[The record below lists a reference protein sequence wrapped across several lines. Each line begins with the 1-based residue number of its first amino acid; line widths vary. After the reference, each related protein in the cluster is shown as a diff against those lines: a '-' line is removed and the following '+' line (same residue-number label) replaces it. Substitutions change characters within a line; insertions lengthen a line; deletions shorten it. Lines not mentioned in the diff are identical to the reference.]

1 MSQAFKVSLNQLAGN
16 QSASIASKYKIDS
29 NNIKNSDPKKD
40 FLEYMQDGLKTV
52 NSAQKTADK
61 MATNLATGKT
71 ENIHETMLAVS
82 QAEISFKLMVQL
94 RNKALEAYQ
103 EVMRIQV

>member
-1 MSQAFKVSLNQLAGN
+1 MSQAFKVSISNAAANRTGLVERKFKEN
-16 QSASIASKYKIDS
+16 SKLIT
-29 NNIKNSDPKKD
+29 NGEPQKKFTD
-40 FLEYMQDGLKTV
+40 YMKEGLETV
-52 NSAQKTADK
+52 NNYQNTADK

-103 EVMRIQV
+103 EIMRIQV